1 MPPDEPALLVLWERV
16 VGELLDRTG
25 GFPRSARFSF
35 AARIDALA
43 LDVLECV
50 AAARFATHDERRA
63 LLAAADR
70 HLAVL
75 RVLLRVSH
83 ARGLLALGALEHLS
97 RLLEEAGRMLG
108 GWRAW
113 ADEG

>member
-1 MPPDEPALLVLWERV
+1 MDEPALLILWEQV
-16 VGELLDRTG
+16 LGDLLDRTSR
-25 GFPRSARFSF
+25 FPKSARFGF
-35 AARIDALA
+35 ASRIDGRA
-43 LDVLECV
+43 LDVLECL
-50 AAARFATHDERRA
+50 AAARYAPVDERRL

-83 ARGLLALGALEHLS
+83 QRRYLDTGGLEHVARGLDET
-97 RLLEEAGRMLG
+97 GRRLG

-113 ADEG
+113 VDGR